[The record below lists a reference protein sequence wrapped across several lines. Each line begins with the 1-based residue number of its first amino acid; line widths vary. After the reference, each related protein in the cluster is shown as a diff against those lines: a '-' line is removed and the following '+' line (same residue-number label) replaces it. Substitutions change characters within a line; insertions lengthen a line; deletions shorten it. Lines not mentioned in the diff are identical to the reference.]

1 MEIAGIVCEYN
12 PFHNGH
18 AFHIRKSRELLGED
32 GAVLCV
38 MSGDFVQ
45 RGEAACYSKF
55 ARAEAACRSGAD
67 LVVEL
72 PLPWSL
78 SSAEGFARGAVGL
91 LGALGATKLCFGS
104 ESGELAPLDAL
115 AQSLLQPGLI
125 NEIKDRLS
133 GDGNL
138 SFAAAREL
146 AVRARLGAAADLLRQ
161 PNDIL
166 AVEYLKAVYELRLD
180 LEPVPILRQ
189 GCAHDQSGGPGQR
202 SASEIRK
209 RIAAGKALDQD
220 MPLSALSVLMKE
232 RELGREIRDR
242 SVYETALLSRLRL
255 FDEAYFNRL
264 PGAADGL
271 GNRMFRAVREE
282 AGYDAV
288 LAAAK
293 TKRFAL
299 SRIRRLALC
308 ACLGVTDGA
317 SDGVPPYARILAFNP
332 RGRELLRYIG
342 SRSPVPLVTKPAAV
356 HQLSP
361 ACEKLFTLCANAHDF
376 YVLGYPAKPERRPG
390 TDWKSGPKVVDAE
403 EKSR

>member
-125 NEIKDRLS
+125 NEIKVRLS

-189 GCAHDQSGGPGQR
+189 DCAHDQSGGPGLR

-232 RELGREIRDR
+232 RELGREIAR
-242 SVYETALLSRLRL
+242 SMRPPSS
-255 FDEAYFNRL
+255 
-264 PGAADGL
+264 PG
-271 GNRMFRAVREE
+271 
-282 AGYDAV
+282 
-288 LAAAK
+288 
-293 TKRFAL
+293 
-299 SRIRRLALC
+299 C
-308 ACLGVTDGA
+308 ACLTRRT
-317 SDGVPPYARILAFNP
+317 S
-332 RGRELLRYIG
+332 IG
-342 SRSPVPLVTKPAAV
+342 SPARRTGSETGCSAP
-356 HQLSP
+356 S
-361 ACEKLFTLCANAHDF
+361 
-376 YVLGYPAKPERRPG
+376 GRRPG
-390 TDWKSGPKVVDAE
+390 TTPSWPPPRRSVSPCPASAVWRCAPA
-403 EKSR
+403 SA